1 MKRKTQER
9 GTAGI
14 AFFAGIMDS
23 VTGMLLMVAPLLTMR
38 LMGVEAPA
46 EALPYVRFIGAFVF
60 AVGNL
65 YLWALLSVK
74 LLDTW
79 KALFCLFYATGWIR
93 TIICIHCLWAILA
106 HSLSVE
112 WGSVVLT
119 DGALALTQFIWLMKG
134 GIPRHG

>member
-1 MKRKTQER
+1 MKRKTQEI

-14 AFFAGIMDS
+14 ALLAGLMDS
-23 VTGMLLMVAPLLTMR
+23 ATGLLLMAAPLFTLR
-38 LMGVEAPA
+38 LMGIDPPA

-65 YLWALLSVK
+65 YLWSLLSVK
-74 LLDTW
+74 ILETW

-93 TIICIHCLWAILA
+93 AVICVQCLVAILA
-106 HSLSVE
+106 QTLSLE
-112 WGSVVLT
+112 WGTVVLT
-119 DGALALTQFIWLMKG
+119 DGGLALTQFIWLMKG